1 MPGSNPAGM
10 SQDASSLGVACESRG
25 AAVWRLEGQFQVEA
39 APVLRRELERLGWWA
54 RGRPDD
60 LSLLLDAH
68 LLFGDE
74 PVSQETALSV
84 AELGELAAALALSRR
99 HDNLGAQLLAW
110 HALAHSLEASGRPA
124 RLLVWCA
131 G

>member
-1 MPGSNPAGM
+1 MTRVG
-10 SQDASSLGVACESRG
+10 SSLGVACESRG
-25 AAVWRLEGQFQVEA
+25 AGSWRLEAQLQVADGA
-39 APVLRRELERLGWWA
+39 ALRRELERRGWWA
-54 RGRPDD
+54 CGRPGD
-60 LSLLLDAH
+60 LSTLLDAQ
-68 LLFGDE
+68 LPFGDD

-99 HDNLGAQLLAW
+99 HDELGAQLLAW
-110 HALAHSLEASGRPA
+110 HALARSLEASGRPA

>member
-1 MPGSNPAGM
+1 MTPTGR
-10 SQDASSLGVACESRG
+10 SLGVACESRG
-25 AAVWRLEGQFQVEA
+25 AAVWRLEAQFQVA
-39 APVLRRELERLGWWA
+39 AEPALRRELERLGWWA

-60 LSLLLDAH
+60 LSTLLDAH
-68 LLFGDE
+68 LLFGDD

-84 AELGELAAALALSRR
+84 TELGELAAALALSRR
-99 HDNLGAQLLAW
+99 HDDLGAQLLAW
-110 HALAHSLEASGRPA
+110 HALARSLEASGRPA